1 MSVKVSIHK
10 THRHFTGGLETV
22 DVKGQT
28 VGDCL
33 KDLIELYPGM
43 GKVLFKPGGKL
54 NPLIE
59 IYLNMK
65 STYPDELKKQVKA
78 GDEIYITLMLA
89 GG

>member
-1 MSVKVSIHK
+1 MSVKVNIHK

-22 DVKGQT
+22 DVKGKT
-28 VGDCL
+28 IGDCL
-33 KDLIELYPGM
+33 KDLIERYPEM
-43 GKVLFKPGGKL
+43 GKVLLKPDGKL
-54 NPLIE
+54 HPLIE

-65 STYPDELKKQVKA
+65 SAYPDELKKQVKA